1 MILYRRLQYRLD
13 IVAVL
18 ITEERKHSNTPSA
31 SITPPP
37 PPPPRRLGMVEWTS
51 VYSSKF
57 LRFCTSLA
65 FPIGTC
71 FASFRFNAII
81 DAFTSGICNNRNDPI
96 SRRKSS
102 PLPCPIG
109 GYCGINYFISCNL
122 SPVHFSYFS
131 SSSIHICFS
140 YFYTS

>member
-1 MILYRRLQYRLD
+1 
-13 IVAVL
+13 
-18 ITEERKHSNTPSA
+18 
-31 SITPPP
+31 
-37 PPPPRRLGMVEWTS
+37 MVEWTF

-102 PLPCPIG
+102 LLPSVDIVVLTTSSVVTCPP
-109 GYCGINYFISCNL
+109 ST
-122 SPVHFSYFS
+122 SYSS

-140 YFYTS
+140 YLYMLIQHLIVSLKTFFFCHGRGNIQKNPTVCKAV